1 MNRCP
6 AQRDGDS
13 GKVYRTALSTKYRTA
28 AAPATS
34 QDSLRRIRQLYAM
47 MEWSTDGVQAH
58 RRQCHYPG
66 RSGQVQTVQ
75 RVTKFETGPMG
86 GSPTRPGHQRVKS
99 STWCDDGSPASDGM
113 YKLGFLPGMALD
125 RPWTVYRAIWRART
139 WEVLGKSRVN
149 RGSER
154 GRNHSSTHTTSN
166 QRLLCVGSCHK

>member
-34 QDSLRRIRQLYAM
+34 QDSLRRIRQLYVT

-75 RVTKFETGPMG
+75 RVTKFETGPVG
-86 GSPTRPGHQRVKS
+86 GSPTRPGHQRVKP
-99 STWCDDGSPASDGM
+99 STWCDDGSPSLDRPT
-113 YKLGFLPGMALD
+113 YRRQRPLEALD
-125 RPWTVYRAIWRART
+125 RPWTVYRAHGYNGPNGPREIRKRGALT
-139 WEVLGKSRVN
+139 TVSSRVVCLVK
-149 RGSER
+149 RDE
-154 GRNHSSTHTTSN
+154 
-166 QRLLCVGSCHK
+166 QEVMA